1 MYRDQHARL
10 RSVMLF
16 SLLSGLSP
24 PVQYHIPHRPF
35 HFPCASDLACGSN
48 LEPRAT
54 FTVSVCGIPQ
64 LRMSRSTCVFH
75 GTVQEGFT
83 VTPEVSCGP
92 TRGPE
97 ASCIKKHVNSPP
109 AGFLMTALIV
119 HITSVRGNK
128 SKLIPAEPCL
138 ELVMS
143 LSISLF
149 SHFSSHS
156 SLFISVSL
164 HLRLLFSLSSSLLF
178 FFGRCVVSIEID
190 TYIDLHIHTHINT
203 YTYIHI
209 HLRIHI
215 EIQKNHRCTDI
226 ETKRKDTRERQ
237 ER

>member
-1 MYRDQHARL
+1 MFFHA
-10 RSVMLF
+10 
-16 SLLSGLSP
+16 
-24 PVQYHIPHRPF
+24 
-35 HFPCASDLACGSN
+35 
-48 LEPRAT
+48 
-54 FTVSVCGIPQ
+54 
-64 LRMSRSTCVFH
+64 
-75 GTVQEGFT
+75 
-83 VTPEVSCGP
+83 PEVSCGP

-97 ASCIKKHVNSPP
+97 ASCIKKDVNLPP

-128 SKLIPAEPCL
+128 SKIIPAEPGL

-164 HLRLLFSLSSSLLF
+164 HLFSCHCSCLFSSLLSSSLLF

-209 HLRIHI
+209 HLHIHI
-215 EIQKNHRCTDI
+215 EIQKFINAQI
-226 ETKRKDTRERQ
+226 
-237 ER
+237 